1 MSSPRKRGGDP
12 EFSKDDSR
20 KKEATTSRFLNL
32 YYFKNFFHFKSYII
46 VNSVKFIDYKRLCNY

>member
-1 MSSPRKRGGDP
+1 MRGGDP